1 MSRQN
6 DDRPYARRLNDASL
20 RYAQELLV
28 ENERLRVSNAAL
40 ASENG
45 SLREQLEALRGE
57 RLAMQT
63 RMQSVE
69 EESRRYAAD
78 YVRVEQQTNN
88 LTSLYVASYRLHSTL
103 DRAEVLEAIKEI
115 VVNLI
120 GSEEFGVFQ
129 LDEQETLRLVASFG
143 IDEASWS
150 AAPAD
155 SLPAKVA
162 ASGDVHISDGAG
174 EFLAVVP
181 LRLDDRVV
189 GVVAIFRL
197 LPHKPELEELDR
209 ELLELLG
216 AQAGAALYCSSRLGQ
231 LR

>member
-28 ENERLRVSNAAL
+28 ENERLRVTNATL
-40 ASENG
+40 ASENE
-45 SLREQLEALRGE
+45 SLREQLETLRGE
-57 RLAMQT
+57 RVALQT
-63 RMQSVE
+63 RMQSAE
-69 EESRRYAAD
+69 EESRRYATD
-78 YVRVEQQTNN
+78 YARVEQQSNN
-88 LTSLYVASYRLHSTL
+88 LTNLYVASYRLHSTL

-129 LDEQETLRLVASFG
+129 LDESAALRLVTSFG
-143 IDEASWS
+143 IDES
-150 AAPAD
+150 AWAEAPAG
-155 SLPAKVA
+155 SLPARVA
-162 ASGDVHISDGAG
+162 ASGDMHLSDGSG

-197 LPHKPELEELDR
+197 LPHKPELEDLDH
-209 ELLELLG
+209 ELLDLLG
-216 AQAGAALYCSSRLGQ
+216 AQAGAALYCSGRPGQ
-231 LR
+231 GQ

>member
-20 RYAQELLV
+20 RYAQDLLV

-40 ASENG
+40 ASENE

-103 DRAEVLEAIKEI
+103 DRTEVLEAIKEI

-129 LDEQETLRLVASFG
+129 LDEQQTLRLVASFG
-143 IDEASWS
+143 IDEAAWS

-162 ASGDVHISDGAG
+162 ASGEVHISDGSG

-197 LPHKPELEELDR
+197 LPHKAELEELDR
-209 ELLELLG
+209 ELLDLLG
-216 AQAGAALYCSSRLGQ
+216 AQAGAALYCSSRQGQ
-231 LR
+231 S